1 MIYFSI
7 ILFIILIDQISKK
20 IITKNFKYNEQKEI
34 IKNKFYLTYIENKGA
49 AYGLFKGKPNA
60 LLKFNILILISF
72 ISLFF
77 LVLKASKDN
86 LLKLIFSFIIGGAIG
101 NIIDRVKKGSV
112 TDFIYFKVN
121 KAPIF
126 NFADLFLFFSAI
138 LIIIR
143 EIKNFK

>member
-1 MIYFSI
+1 MIYFLI

-20 IITKNFKYNEQKEI
+20 IIIKNFKYNEQKEI

-49 AYGLFKGKPNA
+49 AYGLFKRKPNA